1 MSKIKN
7 KKIKKIKKKKERKKE
22 REKEETPSDMD
33 FRRVL
38 LVLVSETCRARV
50 LGQKLRICTT

>member
-38 LVLVSETCRARV
+38 LVLVSETCRA
-50 LGQKLRICTT
+50 